1 MNKHMDTIQLRFNS
15 VCLNRLSC
23 FRVPFSDTFLHS
35 DIRVQLF
42 KTNLDISPGMR
53 MFRIDQEFLI

>member
-35 DIRVQLF
+35 DIRLF
-42 KTNLDISPGMR
+42 KTNLDISPRMR
-53 MFRIDQEFLI
+53 MFRTDQEFLI